1 MMTEKSE
8 ISECLRDLLEAHLE
22 GVGFLIGALMK
33 AMDGEISEDQRERF
47 KNEICVMSDR
57 NNAIRSE
64 IG

>member
-1 MMTEKSE
+1 
-8 ISECLRDLLEAHLE
+8 
-22 GVGFLIGALMK
+22 MK